1 MSDINGIFS
10 KKAKAVLQAARMA
23 ARNLGSDSIS
33 TEHLLLGLVRE
44 DSGFAAETLKA
55 LNVNLNELGENVQ
68 RALTSNGGIMTVG
81 DSHGALLSF
90 TNRCK
95 AALYNAAKIAKNEGD
110 QYIGP
115 EHLMLAILQQS
126 ESAAVGTLS
135 SFGVTFENF
144 QAALSQLKRESSE
157 DGVPGEGAGEGA
169 GFESEQ
175 PRGNG
180 ETRQQARSQSRS
192 KTPILE
198 HFGRDLT
205 AMARLGKLDP
215 IIGREA
221 EIERLIQILCR
232 RKKNNP
238 ALIGE
243 PGVGKTAII
252 EGLALKIAQK
262 KIPELLA
269 NKRVVSLDVAAMVA
283 GTKYRG
289 QFEERVKGLIMELQ
303 RVDNSVILFIDEL
316 HTIVGA
322 GGSEG
327 SLDASNI
334 FKPALA
340 RGELQCIGATT
351 IDEYRKYIEKDAA
364 LERRFQ
370 TIVVNPPS
378 SEDSIQILEGLR
390 AKYEQHHKVR
400 YTPEAIRASV
410 TLAERYISDR
420 FLPDKAIDVLDE
432 AGARVRLNSIK
443 TPQDLKEME
452 DELAEAMQ
460 KKEDAIADQQY
471 ETAASLRDKI
481 EELTNRIAERRD
493 ALNKEDSSVM
503 PVVDENEIRD
513 CISKMTGIPVSR
525 LAGEEAQKLL
535 KLGDEIKER
544 VIGQDQA
551 VDAVVKAIRRTR
563 AGIRDTKRPMGSF
576 LFLGPTGV
584 GKTELAKVLSLS
596 LFGSEDSM
604 IRIDMSEYMEKHS
617 ISRLIG
623 APPGYVGFED
633 NGGQLSEKVRKR
645 PYCVV
650 LLDEIEKAHPD
661 VYNLLLQIL
670 DDGILTDSYGRKIN
684 FKNTIIIMT
693 SNAGA
698 REVRHSS
705 GMGFTKMGETDD
717 YERMETAIRE
727 EVKRVFS
734 PEFLNRIDE
743 QIVFR
748 PLTKSDLTSVVDIQ
762 LMFLQKNLSERGILL
777 EISKEAKEFV
787 VGHNYDSALGAR
799 PIRRSIQQLIEDEIA
814 EGLLLGI
821 YSDFSTITIDV
832 VDGKLKFKCEKLSEG
847 DGENHQD

>member
-1 MSDINGIFS
+1 MGVTKAIMADINGIFS
-10 KKAKAVLQAARMA
+10 AKAKAALQAARIA
-23 ARNLGSDSIS
+23 ARNLGSDCV
-33 TEHLLLGLVRE
+33 TVEHLLFGLVRE
-44 DSGFAAETLKA
+44 DSGVASETLKA
-55 LNVNLNELGENVQ
+55 LKVNLAELSETIQ
-68 RALTSNGGIMTVG
+68 RALSTNGGLMTVG
-81 DSHGALLSF
+81 GDAHGGLLTF
-90 TNRCK
+90 TGQCK
-95 AALYNAAKIAKNEGD
+95 AVLYNAAKIAKEEGV
-110 QYIGP
+110 QFIGP
-115 EHLMLAILQQS
+115 EHLMLAILQQTDS
-126 ESAAVGTLS
+126 PAAATLS
-135 SFGVTFENF
+135 TYNVTFENYQEMLMQIKRQADGQPMDDGQSDDEPRERYTQTR
-144 QAALSQLKRESSE
+144 QAA
-157 DGVPGEGAGEGA
+157 P
-169 GFESEQ
+169 
-175 PRGNG
+175 
-180 ETRQQARSQSRS
+180 SRS

-205 AMARLGKLDP
+205 AMARAGKLDP

-252 EGLALKIAQK
+252 EGLALKIVQR
-262 KIPELLA
+262 KIPDLLA
-269 NKRVVSLDVAAMVA
+269 NKRVVTLDVAAMVA

-303 RVDNSVILFIDEL
+303 RVGNSVILFIDEL

-351 IDEYRKYIEKDAA
+351 FDEYRKYIEKDPA

-370 TIVVNPPS
+370 TIIVNPPTV
-378 SEDSIQILEGLR
+378 EDSIQILDGLR
-390 AKYEQHHKVR
+390 PKYEQHHNVH
-400 YTPEAIRASV
+400 YTPDAVRAAV
-410 TLAERYISDR
+410 ELGERYISER

-443 TPQDLKEME
+443 IPQDLQNME
-452 DELAEAMQ
+452 DELGECLQ
-460 KKEDAIADQQY
+460 KKEEAVANQDY
-471 ETAASLRDKI
+471 TSAAALRARE
-481 EELTNRIAERRD
+481 EELQNSIAERKKQ
-493 ALNKEDSSVM
+493 LQSEESET
-503 PVVDENEIRD
+503 PIVDENVIRD
-513 CISKMTGIPVSR
+513 VISKMTGIPVRR
-525 LAGEEAQKLL
+525 LGGEEAQKLIH
-535 KLGDEIKER
+535 LGDEIKQR

-551 VDAVVKAIRRTR
+551 VDAIVKSIRRSR
-563 AGIRDTKRPMGSF
+563 AGIRNNKRPMGSF

-584 GKTELAKVLSLS
+584 GKTELAKVLCKE
-596 LFGSEDSM
+596 LFGSEDSLV
-604 IRIDMSEYMEKHS
+604 RIDMSEYMEKHS
-617 ISRLIG
+617 VSRLIG

-633 NGGQLSEKVRKR
+633 GGGQLSEKVRKH
-645 PYCVV
+645 PYSVV

-661 VYNLLLQIL
+661 IYNLLLQIL

-734 PEFLNRIDE
+734 PEFLNRVDE

-748 PLTKSDLTSVVDIQ
+748 ALSKKDLVSVVDIQ
-762 LMFLQKNLSERGILL
+762 MGFLQKNLSDRGILL
-777 EISKEAKEFV
+777 EMSQEAKEFV
-787 VGHNYDSALGAR
+787 VNHNYDASLGAR
-799 PIRRSIQQLIEDEIA
+799 PIRRSIQNLVEDEIA
-814 EGLLLGI
+814 EGLLLGTMT
-821 YSDFSTITIDV
+821 DFSTIYV
-832 VDGKLKFKCEKLSEG
+832 GVENGKLSFKCEKIKS
-847 DGENHQD
+847 

>member
-1 MSDINGIFS
+1 MGVTKAIMADINGIFS
-10 KKAKAVLQAARMA
+10 AKAKAALQAARIA
-23 ARNLGSDSIS
+23 ARNLGSDCV
-33 TEHLLLGLVRE
+33 TVEHLLFGLVRE
-44 DSGFAAETLKA
+44 DSGVASETLKA
-55 LNVNLNELGENVQ
+55 LKVNLAELSETIQ
-68 RALTSNGGIMTVG
+68 RALSTNGGLMTVG
-81 DSHGALLSF
+81 GDAHGGLLTF
-90 TNRCK
+90 TGQCK
-95 AALYNAAKIAKNEGD
+95 AVLYNAAKIAKEEGV
-110 QYIGP
+110 QFIGP
-115 EHLMLAILQQS
+115 EHLMLAILQQTDS
-126 ESAAVGTLS
+126 PAAATLS
-135 SFGVTFENF
+135 TYNVTFENYQEMLMQIKRQADGQPMDDGQSDDEPRERYTQTR
-144 QAALSQLKRESSE
+144 QAA
-157 DGVPGEGAGEGA
+157 P
-169 GFESEQ
+169 
-175 PRGNG
+175 
-180 ETRQQARSQSRS
+180 SRS

-205 AMARLGKLDP
+205 AMARAGKLDP

-252 EGLALKIAQK
+252 EGLALKIVQR
-262 KIPELLA
+262 KIPDLLA
-269 NKRVVSLDVAAMVA
+269 NKRVVTLDVAAMVA

-303 RVDNSVILFIDEL
+303 RVGNSVILFIDEL

-351 IDEYRKYIEKDAA
+351 FDEYRKYIEKDPA

-370 TIVVNPPS
+370 TIIVNPPTV
-378 SEDSIQILEGLR
+378 EDSIQILDGLR
-390 AKYEQHHKVR
+390 PKYEQHHNVH
-400 YTPEAIRASV
+400 YTPDAVRAAV
-410 TLAERYISDR
+410 ELGERYISER

-443 TPQDLKEME
+443 IPQDLQNME
-452 DELAEAMQ
+452 DELGECLQ
-460 KKEDAIADQQY
+460 KKEEAVANQDY
-471 ETAASLRDKI
+471 TSAAKLRARE
-481 EELTNRIAERRD
+481 EELQNSIAERKKQ
-493 ALNKEDSSVM
+493 LQNEESET
-503 PVVDENEIRD
+503 PIVDENVIRD
-513 CISKMTGIPVSR
+513 VISKMTGIPVRR
-525 LAGEEAQKLL
+525 LGGEEAQKLIH
-535 KLGDEIKER
+535 LGDEIKQR

-551 VDAVVKAIRRTR
+551 VDAIVKSIRRSR
-563 AGIRDTKRPMGSF
+563 AGIRNNKRPMGSF

-584 GKTELAKVLSLS
+584 GKTELAKVLCKE
-596 LFGSEDSM
+596 LFGSEDSLV
-604 IRIDMSEYMEKHS
+604 RIDMSEYMEKHS
-617 ISRLIG
+617 VSRLIG

-633 NGGQLSEKVRKR
+633 GGGQLSEKVRKH
-645 PYCVV
+645 PYSVV

-661 VYNLLLQIL
+661 IYNLLLQIL

-734 PEFLNRIDE
+734 PEFLNRVDE

-748 PLTKSDLTSVVDIQ
+748 ALSKKDLVSVVDIQ
-762 LMFLQKNLSERGILL
+762 MGFLQKNLSDRGILL
-777 EISKEAKEFV
+777 EMSQEAKEFV
-787 VGHNYDSALGAR
+787 VNHNYDASLGAR
-799 PIRRSIQQLIEDEIA
+799 PIRRSIQNLVEDEIA
-814 EGLLLGI
+814 EGLLLGTMT
-821 YSDFSTITIDV
+821 DFSTIYV
-832 VDGKLKFKCEKLSEG
+832 GVENGKLSFKCEKIKS
-847 DGENHQD
+847 

>member
-1 MSDINGIFS
+1 MADINGIFS
-10 KKAKAVLQAARMA
+10 AKAKAALQAARIA
-23 ARNLGSDSIS
+23 ARNLGSDCV
-33 TEHLLLGLVRE
+33 TVEHLLFGLVRE
-44 DSGFAAETLKA
+44 DSGFASETLKA
-55 LNVNLNELGENVQ
+55 LKVNLTELSETIQ
-68 RALTSNGGIMTVG
+68 RALSTSGGLMTVG
-81 DSHGALLSF
+81 GDAHGGLLTF
-90 TNRCK
+90 TGQCK
-95 AALYNAAKIAKNEGD
+95 AVLYNAAKIAKEEGV
-110 QYIGP
+110 QFIGP
-115 EHLMLAILQQS
+115 EHLMLAILQQTDS
-126 ESAAVGTLS
+126 PAAATLS
-135 SFGVTFENF
+135 TYNVTFENYQEMLMQIKRQADGQPMDEGQPDDEPRERYTQTR
-144 QAALSQLKRESSE
+144 QAA
-157 DGVPGEGAGEGA
+157 P
-169 GFESEQ
+169 
-175 PRGNG
+175 
-180 ETRQQARSQSRS
+180 SRS

-205 AMARLGKLDP
+205 AMARAGKLDP

-252 EGLALKIAQK
+252 EGLALKIVQR
-262 KIPELLA
+262 KIPDLLA
-269 NKRVVSLDVAAMVA
+269 NKRVVTLDVAAMVA

-303 RVDNSVILFIDEL
+303 RVGNSVILFIDEL

-351 IDEYRKYIEKDAA
+351 FDEYRKYIEKDPA

-378 SEDSIQILEGLR
+378 VEDSIQILEGLR
-390 AKYEQHHKVR
+390 PKYEQHHNVH
-400 YTPEAIRASV
+400 YTPDAVRAAV
-410 TLAERYISDR
+410 ELGERYINER

-443 TPQDLKEME
+443 IPQDLQNME
-452 DELAEAMQ
+452 DELGDCIQ
-460 KKEDAIADQQY
+460 KKEEAVANQDY
-471 ETAASLRDKI
+471 SSAAKFRARE
-481 EELTNRIAERRD
+481 EELQNNIAERKKQ
-493 ALNKEDSSVM
+493 LQSEETET
-503 PVVDENEIRD
+503 PIVDDNVIRD
-513 CISKMTGIPVSR
+513 VISKMTGIPVRR
-525 LAGEEAQKLL
+525 LGGEEAQKLIH
-535 KLGDEIKER
+535 LGDEIKQH

-551 VDAVVKAIRRTR
+551 VDAIVKSIRRSR
-563 AGIRDTKRPMGSF
+563 AGIRNNKRPMGSF

-584 GKTELAKVLSLS
+584 GKTELAKVLCKE
-596 LFGSEDSM
+596 LFGSEDSLV
-604 IRIDMSEYMEKHS
+604 RIDMSEYMEKHS
-617 ISRLIG
+617 VSRLIG

-633 NGGQLSEKVRKR
+633 GGGQLSEKVRKH
-645 PYCVV
+645 PYSVV

-661 VYNLLLQIL
+661 IYNLLLQIL

-734 PEFLNRIDE
+734 PEFLNRVDE

-748 PLTKSDLTSVVDIQ
+748 ALSKQDLVSVVDIQ
-762 LMFLQKNLSERGILL
+762 MGFLQKNLSDRGILL
-777 EISKEAKEFV
+777 EMSQEAKEFV
-787 VGHNYDSALGAR
+787 VNHNYDSSLGAR
-799 PIRRSIQQLIEDEIA
+799 PIRRSIQNLVEDEIA
-814 EGLLLGI
+814 EGLLLGTMT
-821 YSDFSTITIDV
+821 DFSTISV
-832 VDGKLKFKCEKLSEG
+832 GVENGKLSFKCEKIKS
-847 DGENHQD
+847 

>member
-1 MSDINGIFS
+1 MADINGIFS
-10 KKAKAVLQAARMA
+10 AKAKAALQAARIA
-23 ARNLGSDSIS
+23 ARNLGSDCV
-33 TEHLLLGLVRE
+33 TVEHLLFGLVRE
-44 DSGFAAETLKA
+44 DSGYASETLKA
-55 LNVNLNELGENVQ
+55 LKVNLTELSETIQ
-68 RALTSNGGIMTVG
+68 RALSTSGGLMTVG
-81 DSHGALLSF
+81 GDAHGGLLTF
-90 TNRCK
+90 TAQCK
-95 AALYNAAKIAKNEGD
+95 AVLYNAAKIAKEEGV
-110 QYIGP
+110 QFIGP
-115 EHLMLAILQQS
+115 EHLMLAILQQTDS
-126 ESAAVGTLS
+126 PAAATLS
-135 SFGVTFENF
+135 TYNVTFENYQEMLMQIKR
-144 QAALSQLKRESSE
+144 QANEGQPIEEAQSE
-157 DGVPGEGAGEGA
+157 DDARERYA
-169 GFESEQ
+169 
-175 PRGNG
+175 
-180 ETRQQARSQSRS
+180 QARQPAPSRS

-205 AMARLGKLDP
+205 AMARAGKLDP

-252 EGLALKIAQK
+252 EGLALKIVQR
-262 KIPELLA
+262 KIPDLLA
-269 NKRVVSLDVAAMVA
+269 NKRVVTLDVAAMVA

-303 RVDNSVILFIDEL
+303 RVGNSVILFIDEL

-351 IDEYRKYIEKDAA
+351 FDEYRKYIEKDAA

-370 TIVVNPPS
+370 TIIVNPPS
-378 SEDSIQILEGLR
+378 VEDSIQILEGLR
-390 AKYEQHHKVR
+390 PKYEQHHNVR
-400 YTPEAIRASV
+400 YTPDAVRAAV
-410 TLAERYISDR
+410 ELGERYISER

-443 TPQDLKEME
+443 IPQDLQDME
-452 DELAEAMQ
+452 DELGDCLQ
-460 KKEDAIADQQY
+460 KKEEAVANQDY
-471 ETAASLRDKI
+471 TTAAQFRARE
-481 EELTNRIAERRD
+481 EELQNHIAERKKQ
-493 ALNKEDSSVM
+493 LQSEETEI
-503 PVVDENEIRD
+503 PTVDESVIRD
-513 CISKMTGIPVSR
+513 VISKMTGIPVRR
-525 LAGEEAQKLL
+525 LGGEEAQKLL
-535 KLGDEIKER
+535 HLGDEIKQR
-544 VIGQDQA
+544 VIGQDPA
-551 VDAVVKAIRRTR
+551 VDAIVKSIRRSR
-563 AGIRDTKRPMGSF
+563 AGIRNNKRPMGSF

-584 GKTELAKVLSLS
+584 GKTELAKVLCKE
-596 LFGSEDSM
+596 LFGSEDALV
-604 IRIDMSEYMEKHS
+604 RIDMSEYMEKHS
-617 ISRLIG
+617 VSRLIG

-633 NGGQLSEKVRKR
+633 GGGQLSEKVRKH
-645 PYCVV
+645 PYSVV

-661 VYNLLLQIL
+661 IYNLLLQIL

-705 GMGFTKMGETDD
+705 GMGFTKMGEVDD

-748 PLTKSDLTSVVDIQ
+748 ALSKQDLVSVVDIQ
-762 LMFLQKNLSERGILL
+762 MGFLQKNLSDRGILL
-777 EISKEAKEFV
+777 EMSQEAKEFIV
-787 VGHNYDSALGAR
+787 NHNYDSSLGAR
-799 PIRRSIQQLIEDEIA
+799 PIRRSIQNLVEDEVA
-814 EGLLLGI
+814 EGLLLGTMT
-821 YSDFSTITIDV
+821 DFSTIYV
-832 VDGKLKFKCEKLSEG
+832 GVENGKLSFKCEKIKS
-847 DGENHQD
+847 

>member
-1 MSDINGIFS
+1 MADNNGIFS
-10 KKAKAVLQAARMA
+10 AKAKAVLQAARMA
-23 ARNLGSDSIS
+23 ARNLGSDCVS

-44 DSGFAAETLKA
+44 DSGFAVETLKA
-55 LNVNLNELGENVQ
+55 LRINLVDLSEDIQ
-68 RALTSNGGIMTVG
+68 RSLSSNGGLMTIG
-81 DSHGALLSF
+81 GNPRDGLLQF
-90 TNRCK
+90 TVRAK
-95 AALYNAAKIAKNEGD
+95 AVLFNAAKIAKEEGD

-115 EHLMLAILQQS
+115 EHLMLAILQQVDS
-126 ESAAVGTLS
+126 PAVGILS
-135 SFGVTFENF
+135 TYNITYENF
-144 QAALSQLKRESSE
+144 EQMLDQLKH
-157 DGVPGEGAGEGA
+157 DGDANAPQDIPGEPQRPAQGQREM
-169 GFESEQ
+169 
-175 PRGNG
+175 
-180 ETRQQARSQSRS
+180 RSGSKS
-192 KTPILE
+192 KTPILD

-205 AMARLGKLDP
+205 AMARAGKLDP
-215 IIGREA
+215 IIGRES

-252 EGLALKIAQK
+252 EGLAQKIVQK
-262 KIPELLA
+262 KIPDLLV
-269 NKRVVSLDVAAMVA
+269 NKRVVTLDVAAMVA

-289 QFEERVKGLIMELQ
+289 QFEERMKGLIMELQ
-303 RVDNSVILFIDEL
+303 RVSNSVILFIDEL

-322 GGSEG
+322 GGAEG

-370 TIVVNPPS
+370 TILVNPPN

-390 AKYEQHHKVR
+390 PKYEQHHKVH
-400 YTPEAIRASV
+400 YTPDAIRAAV
-410 TLAERYISDR
+410 TLAERYISER

-432 AGARVRLNSIK
+432 TGARVKLNSIK
-443 TPQDLKEME
+443 VPQDLLDME
-452 DELAEAMQ
+452 AELPDVLQ
-460 KKEDAIADQQY
+460 KKQEAVANQDY
-471 ETAASLRDKI
+471 ENAAKYRARE
-481 EELTNRIAERRD
+481 EELQTAIAERKKQ
-493 ALNKEDSSVM
+493 LQGEGETI
-503 PVVDENEIRD
+503 PVVDESDIRD

-525 LAGEEAQKLL
+525 LGGEETQKLL
-535 KLGDEIKER
+535 HLGEEIKQR

-551 VDAVVKAIRRTR
+551 VDAIVKSIRRTR
-563 AGIRDTKRPMGSF
+563 AGIRSSKRPMGSF

-584 GKTELAKVLSLS
+584 GKTELAKVLSLT

-617 ISRLIG
+617 VSRLIG
-623 APPGYVGFED
+623 APPGYVGFEEG
-633 NGGQLSEKVRKR
+633 GGQLTEKVRKH
-645 PYCVV
+645 PYSVV

-661 VYNLLLQIL
+661 IYNILLQIL

-698 REVRHSS
+698 REVRHSG
-705 GMGFTKMGETDD
+705 GMGFTKEGETDD
-717 YERMETAIRE
+717 YERMENAIRE

-748 PLTKSDLTSVVDIQ
+748 ALSKKDLVSVVDIQ
-762 LMFLQKNLSERGILL
+762 MGFLQKNISDRGILL
-777 EISKEAKEFV
+777 EISQEAKEFIV
-787 VGHNYDSALGAR
+787 NNNYDSTLGAR
-799 PIRRSIQQLIEDEIA
+799 PIRRSIQNLVEDAIA
-814 EGLLLGI
+814 EGLLLGTLT
-821 YSDFSTITIDV
+821 DFSTISIGV
-832 VDGKLKFKCEKLSEG
+832 ENGKLSFKCEKIQS
-847 DGENHQD
+847 

>member
-1 MSDINGIFS
+1 MADINGIFS
-10 KKAKAVLQAARMA
+10 AKAKAALQAARIA
-23 ARNLGSDSIS
+23 ARNLGSDCV
-33 TEHLLLGLVRE
+33 TVEHLLFGLVRE
-44 DSGFAAETLKA
+44 DSGVASETLKA
-55 LNVNLNELGENVQ
+55 LKVNLTELSETIQ
-68 RALTSNGGIMTVG
+68 RALSTNGGLMTVG
-81 DSHGALLSF
+81 GDAHGGLLTF
-90 TNRCK
+90 TGQCK
-95 AALYNAAKIAKNEGD
+95 AVLYNAAKIAKEEGV
-110 QYIGP
+110 QFIGP
-115 EHLMLAILQQS
+115 EHLMLAILQQTDS
-126 ESAAVGTLS
+126 PAAATLS
-135 SFGVTFENF
+135 TYNVTFENYQEMLMQIKRQADGQPMDDGQSDDEPRERYTQTR
-144 QAALSQLKRESSE
+144 QAA
-157 DGVPGEGAGEGA
+157 P
-169 GFESEQ
+169 
-175 PRGNG
+175 
-180 ETRQQARSQSRS
+180 SRS

-205 AMARLGKLDP
+205 AMARAGKLDP

-252 EGLALKIAQK
+252 EGLALKIVQR
-262 KIPELLA
+262 KIPDLLA
-269 NKRVVSLDVAAMVA
+269 NKRVVTLDVAAMVA

-303 RVDNSVILFIDEL
+303 RVGNSVILFIDEL

-351 IDEYRKYIEKDAA
+351 FDEYRKYIEKDPA

-370 TIVVNPPS
+370 TIIVNPPTV
-378 SEDSIQILEGLR
+378 EDSIQILDGLR
-390 AKYEQHHKVR
+390 PKYEQHHNVH
-400 YTPEAIRASV
+400 YTPDAVRAAV
-410 TLAERYISDR
+410 ELGERYISER

-443 TPQDLKEME
+443 IPQDLQNME
-452 DELAEAMQ
+452 DELGECLQ
-460 KKEDAIADQQY
+460 KKEEAVANQDY
-471 ETAASLRDKI
+471 TSAATLRARE
-481 EELTNRIAERRD
+481 EELQNSIAERKKQ
-493 ALNKEDSSVM
+493 LQNEESET
-503 PVVDENEIRD
+503 PIVDENVIRD
-513 CISKMTGIPVSR
+513 VISKMTGIPVRR
-525 LAGEEAQKLL
+525 LGGEEAQKLIH
-535 KLGDEIKER
+535 LGDEIKQR

-551 VDAVVKAIRRTR
+551 VDAIVKSIRRSR
-563 AGIRDTKRPMGSF
+563 AGIRNNKRPMGSF

-584 GKTELAKVLSLS
+584 GKTELAKVLCKE
-596 LFGSEDSM
+596 LFGSEDSLV
-604 IRIDMSEYMEKHS
+604 RIDMSEYMEKHS
-617 ISRLIG
+617 VSRLIG

-633 NGGQLSEKVRKR
+633 GGGQLSEKVRKH
-645 PYCVV
+645 PYSVV

-661 VYNLLLQIL
+661 IYNLLLQIL

-734 PEFLNRIDE
+734 PEFLNRVDE

-748 PLTKSDLTSVVDIQ
+748 ALSKKDLVSVVDIQ
-762 LMFLQKNLSERGILL
+762 MGFLQKNLSDRGILL
-777 EISKEAKEFV
+777 EMSQEAKEFV
-787 VGHNYDSALGAR
+787 VNHNYDASLGAR
-799 PIRRSIQQLIEDEIA
+799 PIRRSIQNLVEDEIA
-814 EGLLLGI
+814 EGLLLGTMT
-821 YSDFSTITIDV
+821 DFSTIYV
-832 VDGKLKFKCEKLSEG
+832 GVENGKLSFKCEKIKS
-847 DGENHQD
+847 

>member
-1 MSDINGIFS
+1 MADINGIFS
-10 KKAKAVLQAARMA
+10 AKAKAALQAARIA
-23 ARNLGSDSIS
+23 ARNLGSDCV
-33 TEHLLLGLVRE
+33 TVEHLLFGLVRE
-44 DSGFAAETLKA
+44 DSGVASETLKA
-55 LNVNLNELGENVQ
+55 LKVNLTELSETIQ
-68 RALTSNGGIMTVG
+68 RALSTNGGLMTVG
-81 DSHGALLSF
+81 GDAHGGLLTF
-90 TNRCK
+90 TGQCK
-95 AALYNAAKIAKNEGD
+95 AVLYNAAKIAKEEGV
-110 QYIGP
+110 QFIGP
-115 EHLMLAILQQS
+115 EHLMLAILQQTDS
-126 ESAAVGTLS
+126 PAAATLS
-135 SFGVTFENF
+135 TYNVTFENYQEMLMQIKRQADGQPMDDGQSDDEPRERYTQTR
-144 QAALSQLKRESSE
+144 QAA
-157 DGVPGEGAGEGA
+157 P
-169 GFESEQ
+169 
-175 PRGNG
+175 
-180 ETRQQARSQSRS
+180 SRS

-205 AMARLGKLDP
+205 AMARAGKLDP

-252 EGLALKIAQK
+252 EGLALKIVQR
-262 KIPELLA
+262 KIPDLLA
-269 NKRVVSLDVAAMVA
+269 NKRVVTLDVAAMVA

-303 RVDNSVILFIDEL
+303 RVGNSVILFIDEL

-351 IDEYRKYIEKDAA
+351 FDEYRKYIEKDPA

-370 TIVVNPPS
+370 TIIVNPPTV
-378 SEDSIQILEGLR
+378 EDSIQILDGLR
-390 AKYEQHHKVR
+390 PKYEQHHNVH
-400 YTPEAIRASV
+400 YTPDAVRAAV
-410 TLAERYISDR
+410 ELGERYISER

-443 TPQDLKEME
+443 IPQDLQNME
-452 DELAEAMQ
+452 DELGECLQ
-460 KKEDAIADQQY
+460 KKEEAVANQDY
-471 ETAASLRDKI
+471 TSAAKLRARE
-481 EELTNRIAERRD
+481 EELQNSIAERKKQ
-493 ALNKEDSSVM
+493 LQNEESET
-503 PVVDENEIRD
+503 PIVDENVIRD
-513 CISKMTGIPVSR
+513 VISKMTGIPVRR
-525 LAGEEAQKLL
+525 LGGEEAQKLIH
-535 KLGDEIKER
+535 LGDEIKQR

-551 VDAVVKAIRRTR
+551 VDAIVKSIRRSR
-563 AGIRDTKRPMGSF
+563 AGIRNNKRPMGSF

-584 GKTELAKVLSLS
+584 GKTELAKVLCKE
-596 LFGSEDSM
+596 LFGSEDSLV
-604 IRIDMSEYMEKHS
+604 RIDMSEYMEKHS
-617 ISRLIG
+617 VSRLIG

-633 NGGQLSEKVRKR
+633 GGGQLSEKVRKH
-645 PYCVV
+645 PYSVV

-661 VYNLLLQIL
+661 IYNLLLQIL

-734 PEFLNRIDE
+734 PEFLNRVDE

-748 PLTKSDLTSVVDIQ
+748 ALSKKDLVSVVDIQ
-762 LMFLQKNLSERGILL
+762 MGFLQKNLSDRGILL
-777 EISKEAKEFV
+777 EMSQEAKEFV
-787 VGHNYDSALGAR
+787 VNHNYDASLGAR
-799 PIRRSIQQLIEDEIA
+799 PIRRSIQNLVEDEIA
-814 EGLLLGI
+814 EGLLLGTMT
-821 YSDFSTITIDV
+821 DFSTIYV
-832 VDGKLKFKCEKLSEG
+832 GVEDGKLSFKCEKIKS
-847 DGENHQD
+847 

>member
-44 DSGFAAETLKA
+44 DSGFAAETLTA
-55 LNVNLNELGENVQ
+55 LKVNLNELGENVQ
-68 RALTSNGGIMTVG
+68 RSLTSNGGIMTVG
-81 DSHGALLSF
+81 DAHGALLSF
-90 TNRCK
+90 TIRCK
-95 AALYNAAKIAKNEGD
+95 AALFNAAKIAKDEGD

-126 ESAAVGTLS
+126 ESPAAGTLS
-135 SFGVTFENF
+135 TFGVTFENF
-144 QAALSQLKRESSE
+144 QQALQQIKRDAMESQ
-157 DGVPGEGAGEGA
+157 VPGEEGMA
-169 GFESEQ
+169 SEGPFGGEQ
-175 PRGNG
+175 PREGQPRVG

-205 AMARLGKLDP
+205 AMARQGKLDP

-390 AKYEQHHKVR
+390 AKYAQHHKVR

-432 AGARVRLNSIK
+432 AGARVRLNSIR

-452 DELAEAMQ
+452 DALAEALQQ
-460 KKEDAIADQQY
+460 KEEAIAEQQY
-471 ETAASLRDKI
+471 ETAAALRDKI
-481 EELTNRIAERRD
+481 EALTNQIAERRE
-493 ALNKEDSSVM
+493 ALNKEDSAEL

-563 AGIRDTKRPMGSF
+563 AGIRNNKRPMGSF

-596 LFGSEDSM
+596 LFGSEESM

-748 PLTKSDLTSVVDIQ
+748 PLTKKDLSSVVDIQ
-762 LMFLQKNLSERGILL
+762 LTFLQKNLSERGILL
-777 EISKEAKEFV
+777 EVSQAAKEFV
-787 VGHNYDSALGAR
+787 VSHNYDSALGAR

-821 YSDFSTITIDV
+821 YKDFSTISLDV
-832 VDGKLKFKCEKLSEG
+832 VDGKLKFTSEALPS
-847 DGENHQD
+847 

>member
-1 MSDINGIFS
+1 MADINGIFS
-10 KKAKAVLQAARMA
+10 AKAKAALQAARIA
-23 ARNLGSDSIS
+23 ARNLGSDCV
-33 TEHLLLGLVRE
+33 TVEHLLFGLVRE
-44 DSGFAAETLKA
+44 DSGVASETLKA
-55 LNVNLNELGENVQ
+55 LKVNLTELSETIQ
-68 RALTSNGGIMTVG
+68 RALSTNGGLMTVG
-81 DSHGALLSF
+81 GDAHGGLLTF
-90 TNRCK
+90 TAQCK
-95 AALYNAAKIAKNEGD
+95 AVLYNAAKIAKEEGV
-110 QYIGP
+110 QFIGP
-115 EHLMLAILQQS
+115 EHLMLAILQQTDS
-126 ESAAVGTLS
+126 PAAATLS
-135 SFGVTFENF
+135 TYNVTFENYQEMLMQIKRQADGQPMDDGQPDDEPRERYTQTR
-144 QAALSQLKRESSE
+144 QAA
-157 DGVPGEGAGEGA
+157 P
-169 GFESEQ
+169 
-175 PRGNG
+175 
-180 ETRQQARSQSRS
+180 QSRS

-205 AMARLGKLDP
+205 AMARAGKLDP

-252 EGLALKIAQK
+252 EGLALKIVQR
-262 KIPELLA
+262 KIPDLLA
-269 NKRVVSLDVAAMVA
+269 NKRVVTLDVAAMVA

-289 QFEERVKGLIMELQ
+289 QLEERVKGLIMELQ
-303 RVDNSVILFIDEL
+303 RVGNSVILFIDEL

-351 IDEYRKYIEKDAA
+351 FDEYRKYIEKDPA

-370 TIVVNPPS
+370 TIVVNPPTV
-378 SEDSIQILEGLR
+378 EDSIQILDGLR
-390 AKYEQHHKVR
+390 PKYEQHHNVR
-400 YTPEAIRASV
+400 YTPDAVRAAV
-410 TLAERYISDR
+410 ERGERYIRER

-443 TPQDLKEME
+443 IPQDLQNME
-452 DELAEAMQ
+452 DELGECLQ
-460 KKEDAIADQQY
+460 KKEEAVANQDY
-471 ETAASLRDKI
+471 TSAAKLRARE
-481 EELTNRIAERRD
+481 EELQNSISERKKQ
-493 ALNKEDSSVM
+493 LQSEESET
-503 PVVDENEIRD
+503 PVVDDNVIRD
-513 CISKMTGIPVSR
+513 VISKMTGIPVRR
-525 LAGEEAQKLL
+525 LGGEEAQKLIH
-535 KLGDEIKER
+535 LGDEIKQR

-551 VDAVVKAIRRTR
+551 VDAIVKSIRRSR
-563 AGIRDTKRPMGSF
+563 AGIRNNKRPMGSF

-584 GKTELAKVLSLS
+584 GKTELAKVLCKE
-596 LFGSEDSM
+596 LFGSEDSLV
-604 IRIDMSEYMEKHS
+604 RIDMSEYMEKHS
-617 ISRLIG
+617 VSRLIG

-633 NGGQLSEKVRKR
+633 GGGQLSEKVRKH
-645 PYCVV
+645 PYSVV

-661 VYNLLLQIL
+661 IYNLLLQIL

-734 PEFLNRIDE
+734 PEFLNRVDE

-748 PLTKSDLTSVVDIQ
+748 ALSKKDLVSVVDIQ
-762 LMFLQKNLSERGILL
+762 MGFLQKNLSDRGILL
-777 EISKEAKEFV
+777 EMSQEAKEFV
-787 VGHNYDSALGAR
+787 VNHNYDASLGAR
-799 PIRRSIQQLIEDEIA
+799 PIRRSIQNLVEDEIA
-814 EGLLLGI
+814 EGLLLGTMT
-821 YSDFSTITIDV
+821 DFSTIYV
-832 VDGKLKFKCEKLSEG
+832 GVENGKLSFKCEKIKS
-847 DGENHQD
+847 

>member
-1 MSDINGIFS
+1 
-10 KKAKAVLQAARMA
+10 MA
-23 ARNLGSDSIS
+23 ARNLGSDSI
-33 TEHLLLGLVRE
+33 TVEHLLLGLVRE
-44 DSGFAAETLKA
+44 DSGYASETLKA
-55 LNVNLNELGENVQ
+55 LKVNLAELGETVQ
-68 RALTSNGGIMTVG
+68 RALTNDGGLMTIGG
-81 DSHGALLSF
+81 DNRGGLLAF
-90 TNRCK
+90 TARTK
-95 AALYNAAKIAKNEGD
+95 AVMFNAAKIAKEEGD

-126 ESAAVGTLS
+126 DSPAAATLS
-135 SFGVTFENF
+135 TFNVTFENF
-144 QAALSQLKRESSE
+144 QQALDQLKR
-157 DGVPGEGAGEGA
+157 
-169 GFESEQ
+169 
-175 PRGNG
+175 GNAEEAQDDRDFVG
-180 ETRQQARSQSRS
+180 RQSQQGRPQQKS

-205 AMARLGKLDP
+205 ALARQGKLDP
-215 IIGREA
+215 IIGREE

-252 EGLALKIAQK
+252 EGLAQKIVQK
-262 KIPELLA
+262 KIPELLM
-269 NKRVVSLDVAAMVA
+269 NKRVVTLDVAAMVA

-370 TIVVNPPS
+370 TIMVNPPN

-390 AKYEQHHKVR
+390 GKYEQHHKVH
-400 YTPEAIRASV
+400 YTPDAIRAAV
-410 TLAERYISDR
+410 LLAERYISER

-432 AGARVRLNSIK
+432 AGARVRLDSICI
-443 TPQDLKEME
+443 PQDLKDME
-452 DELAEAMQ
+452 EELAELKREMD
-460 KKEDAIADQQY
+460 DAVANQNF
-471 ETAASLRDKI
+471 EKAASLRDKT
-481 EELTNRIAERRD
+481 EDLEKKVTERRD
-493 ALNKEDSSVM
+493 SLTADKNSEAT
-503 PVVDENEIRD
+503 PVVDENAIRD

-525 LAGEEAQKLL
+525 LADEEAKKLL
-535 KLGDEIKER
+535 HLGDEIKER

-584 GKTELAKVLSLS
+584 GKTELAKVLSYS

-623 APPGYVGFED
+623 APPGYVGFEES
-633 NGGQLSEKVRKR
+633 GGQLSEKVRKR
-645 PYCVV
+645 PYSVV

-661 VYNLLLQIL
+661 IYNLLLQIL

-734 PEFLNRIDE
+734 PEFLNRVDE

-748 PLTKSDLTSVVDIQ
+748 PLSKADLVSVVDIQ
-762 LMFLQKNLSERGILL
+762 LSFLQKNLSERGILL
-777 EISKEAKEFV
+777 EVTQEAKEFIV
-787 VGHNYDSALGAR
+787 NHNYDSALGAR
-799 PIRRSIQQLIEDEIA
+799 PIRRTIQNLVEDEIA
-814 EGLLLGI
+814 EGLLLGTMT
-821 YSDFSTITIDV
+821 DFSTVSIGV
-832 VDGKLKFKCEKLSEG
+832 KDGKLCFGCEKLPEESE
-847 DGENHQD
+847 NPA

>member
-10 KKAKAVLQAARMA
+10 KKAKAVLQAARIA
-23 ARNLGSDSIS
+23 ARNLGSDSVT

-44 DSGFAAETLKA
+44 DSGFAAETLRA
-55 LNVNLNELGENVQ
+55 LKINLNELGENVQ
-68 RALTSNGGIMTVG
+68 RSLTTNGGIMTVG
-81 DSHGALLSF
+81 DAHGALLSF
-90 TNRCK
+90 TTRCK
-95 AALYNAAKIAKNEGD
+95 AALFNAAKIAKEEGD

-115 EHLMLAILQQS
+115 EHLMLAILQQA
-126 ESAAVGTLS
+126 ESPAAGTLS
-135 SFGVTFENF
+135 TFGVTYENFENTL
-144 QAALSQLKRESSE
+144 QQIKREATNGQPSGE
-157 DGVPGEGAGEGA
+157 EGDGMDGDDRFMGQG
-169 GFESEQ
+169 
-175 PRGNG
+175 RGG
-180 ETRQQARSQSRS
+180 DTRQQVRSQSRS
-192 KTPILE
+192 KTPILD

-205 AMARLGKLDP
+205 ALAKQGKLDP
-215 IIGREA
+215 IIGRGR

-252 EGLALKIAQK
+252 EGLAQKIVQK
-262 KIPELLA
+262 KIPELLM
-269 NKRVVSLDVAAMVA
+269 NKRVVTLDVAAMVA

-370 TIVVNPPS
+370 TIVVNPPN

-390 AKYEQHHKVR
+390 PKYEQHHKVH
-400 YTPEAIRASV
+400 YTPEAIRAAV
-410 TLAERYISDR
+410 TLAERYITDR

-432 AGARVRLNSIK
+432 AGARVRLNSIR

-452 DELAEAMQ
+452 DELAATMQ
-460 KKEDAIADQQY
+460 KKEEAIADQQY
-471 ETAASLRDKI
+471 ETAATLRDKI
-481 EELTNRIAERRD
+481 EDLTNRIAERRE
-493 ALNKEDSSVM
+493 ALNKEDSADF

-525 LAGEEAQKLL
+525 LAGEETQKLL

-584 GKTELAKVLSLS
+584 GKTELAKVLSQS

-617 ISRLIG
+617 VSRLIG

-661 VYNLLLQIL
+661 IYNLLLQIL

-734 PEFLNRIDE
+734 PEFLNRVDE

-748 PLTKSDLTSVVDIQ
+748 PLTKKDLSSVVDIQ
-762 LMFLQKNLSERGILL
+762 LTFLQKNLSERGILL
-777 EISKEAKEFV
+777 EVSEAAKEFIV
-787 VGHNYDSALGAR
+787 SHNYDSALGAR
-799 PIRRSIQQLIEDEIA
+799 PIRRSIQNLVEDEIA

-821 YSDFSTITIDV
+821 YKDFTTISIDV
-832 VDGKLKFKCEKLSEG
+832 ENNKLKFTSEALPS
-847 DGENHQD
+847 

>member
-1 MSDINGIFS
+1 MADINGIFS
-10 KKAKAVLQAARMA
+10 AKAKAALQAARIA
-23 ARNLGSDSIS
+23 ARNLGSDCV
-33 TEHLLLGLVRE
+33 TVEHLLFGLVRE
-44 DSGFAAETLKA
+44 DSGVASETLKA
-55 LNVNLNELGENVQ
+55 LKVNLAELSETIQ
-68 RALTSNGGIMTVG
+68 RALSTNGGLMTVG
-81 DSHGALLSF
+81 GDAHGGLLTF
-90 TNRCK
+90 TGQCK
-95 AALYNAAKIAKNEGD
+95 AVLYNAAKIAKEEGV
-110 QYIGP
+110 QFIGP
-115 EHLMLAILQQS
+115 EHLMLAILQQTDS
-126 ESAAVGTLS
+126 PAAATLS
-135 SFGVTFENF
+135 TYNVTFENYQEMLMQIKRQADGQPMDDGQSDDEPRERYTQTR
-144 QAALSQLKRESSE
+144 QAA
-157 DGVPGEGAGEGA
+157 P
-169 GFESEQ
+169 
-175 PRGNG
+175 
-180 ETRQQARSQSRS
+180 SRS

-205 AMARLGKLDP
+205 AMARAGKLDP

-252 EGLALKIAQK
+252 EGLAQKIVQR
-262 KIPELLA
+262 KIPDLLA
-269 NKRVVSLDVAAMVA
+269 NKRVVTLDVAAMVA

-303 RVDNSVILFIDEL
+303 RVGNSVILFIDEL

-351 IDEYRKYIEKDAA
+351 FDEYRKYIEKDPA

-370 TIVVNPPS
+370 TIVVNPPN
-378 SEDSIQILEGLR
+378 SEDSIQILDGLR
-390 AKYEQHHKVR
+390 PKYEQHHNVH
-400 YTPEAIRASV
+400 YTPDAVRAAV
-410 TLAERYISDR
+410 ELGERYISER

-443 TPQDLKEME
+443 IPQDLQNME
-452 DELAEAMQ
+452 DELGECLQ
-460 KKEDAIADQQY
+460 KKEEAVANQDY
-471 ETAASLRDKI
+471 TSAAALRARE
-481 EELTNRIAERRD
+481 EELQNSIAERKKQ
-493 ALNKEDSSVM
+493 LQSEESET
-503 PVVDENEIRD
+503 PIVDENVIRD
-513 CISKMTGIPVSR
+513 VISKMTGIPVRR
-525 LAGEEAQKLL
+525 LGGEEAQKLIH
-535 KLGDEIKER
+535 LGDEIKQR

-551 VDAVVKAIRRTR
+551 VDAIVKSIRRTR
-563 AGIRDTKRPMGSF
+563 AGIRNNKRPMGSF

-617 ISRLIG
+617 VSRLIG

-633 NGGQLSEKVRKR
+633 GGGQLSEKVRKH
-645 PYCVV
+645 PYSVV

-661 VYNLLLQIL
+661 IYNLLLQIL

-748 PLTKSDLTSVVDIQ
+748 ALSKKDLVSVVDIQ
-762 LMFLQKNLSERGILL
+762 MGFLQKNISDRGILL
-777 EISKEAKEFV
+777 EISQEAKEFIV
-787 VGHNYDSALGAR
+787 NNNYDSTLGAR
-799 PIRRSIQQLIEDEIA
+799 PIRRSIQNLVEDAIA
-814 EGLLLGI
+814 EGLLLGTLT
-821 YSDFSTITIDV
+821 DFSTISIGV
-832 VDGKLKFKCEKLSEG
+832 ENGKLSFKCEKIQS
-847 DGENHQD
+847 

>member
-1 MSDINGIFS
+1 MADNNGIFS
-10 KKAKAVLQAARMA
+10 AKAKAVLQAARMA
-23 ARNLGSDSIS
+23 ARNLGSDCVS

-44 DSGFAAETLKA
+44 DSGFAVETLKA
-55 LNVNLNELGENVQ
+55 LKINLVDLSEDIQ
-68 RALTSNGGIMTVG
+68 RSLSSNGGLMTIG
-81 DSHGALLSF
+81 GNPRDGLLQF
-90 TNRCK
+90 TVRAK
-95 AALYNAAKIAKNEGD
+95 AVLFNAAKIAKEEGD

-115 EHLMLAILQQS
+115 EHLMLAILQQVDS
-126 ESAAVGTLS
+126 PAVGILS
-135 SFGVTFENF
+135 TYNITYENF
-144 QAALSQLKRESSE
+144 EQMLDQLKH
-157 DGVPGEGAGEGA
+157 DGDANAPQDIPGEPQRPAQGQREM
-169 GFESEQ
+169 
-175 PRGNG
+175 RGG
-180 ETRQQARSQSRS
+180 SKS
-192 KTPILE
+192 KTPILD

-205 AMARLGKLDP
+205 AMARAGKLDP
-215 IIGREA
+215 IIGRES

-252 EGLALKIAQK
+252 EGLAQKIVQK
-262 KIPELLA
+262 KIPDLLV
-269 NKRVVSLDVAAMVA
+269 NKRVVTLDVAAMVA

-289 QFEERVKGLIMELQ
+289 QFEERMKGLIMELQ
-303 RVDNSVILFIDEL
+303 RVSNSVILFIDEL

-322 GGSEG
+322 GGAEG

-370 TIVVNPPS
+370 TILVNPPN

-390 AKYEQHHKVR
+390 VKYEQHHKVH
-400 YTPEAIRASV
+400 YTPEAIRAAV
-410 TLAERYISDR
+410 TLAERYISER

-432 AGARVRLNSIK
+432 TGARVKLNSIK
-443 TPQDLKEME
+443 VPQDLLDME
-452 DELAEAMQ
+452 AELPDVLQ
-460 KKEDAIADQQY
+460 KKQDAVANQDY
-471 ETAASLRDKI
+471 ENAAKYRARE
-481 EELTNRIAERRD
+481 EELQNAIAERKKQLQGEGD
-493 ALNKEDSSVM
+493 TI
-503 PVVDENEIRD
+503 PVVDESDIRD

-525 LAGEEAQKLL
+525 LGGEEAQKLL
-535 KLGDEIKER
+535 HLGEEIKQR

-551 VDAVVKAIRRTR
+551 VDAIVKSIRRTR
-563 AGIRDTKRPMGSF
+563 AGIRSSKRPMGSF

-584 GKTELAKVLSLS
+584 GKTELAKVLSLT

-617 ISRLIG
+617 VSRLIG
-623 APPGYVGFED
+623 APPGYVGFEEG
-633 NGGQLSEKVRKR
+633 GGQLTEKVRKK
-645 PYCVV
+645 PYSVV

-661 VYNLLLQIL
+661 IYNILLQIL

-698 REVRHSS
+698 REVRHSG
-705 GMGFTKMGETDD
+705 GMGFTKEGETDD
-717 YERMETAIRE
+717 YERMENAIRE

-748 PLTKSDLTSVVDIQ
+748 ALSKKDLVSVVDIQ
-762 LMFLQKNLSERGILL
+762 MGFLQKNISDRGILL
-777 EISKEAKEFV
+777 EISQEAKEFIV
-787 VGHNYDSALGAR
+787 NNNYDSTLGAR
-799 PIRRSIQQLIEDEIA
+799 PIRRSIQNLVEDAIA
-814 EGLLLGI
+814 EGLLLGTLT
-821 YSDFSTITIDV
+821 DFSTISIGV
-832 VDGKLKFKCEKLSEG
+832 ENGKLIFKCEKIQS
-847 DGENHQD
+847 

>member
-1 MSDINGIFS
+1 MADNNGIFS
-10 KKAKAVLQAARMA
+10 AKAKAVLQAARMA
-23 ARNLGSDSIS
+23 ARNLGSDCVS

-44 DSGFAAETLKA
+44 DSGFAIETLKA
-55 LNVNLNELGENVQ
+55 LKINIVDLSEDIQ
-68 RALTSNGGIMTVG
+68 RSLSSNGGLMTIG
-81 DSHGALLSF
+81 GNPRDGLLQF
-90 TNRCK
+90 TVRAK
-95 AALYNAAKIAKNEGD
+95 AVLFNAAKIAKEEGD

-115 EHLMLAILQQS
+115 EHLMLAILQQVDS
-126 ESAAVGTLS
+126 PAVGILS
-135 SFGVTFENF
+135 TYNITYENF
-144 QAALSQLKRESSE
+144 EQMLDQLKHNGDENMPQDVPEDPQRPAQGQREM
-157 DGVPGEGAGEGA
+157 
-169 GFESEQ
+169 
-175 PRGNG
+175 
-180 ETRQQARSQSRS
+180 RSGSKS
-192 KTPILE
+192 KTPILD

-205 AMARLGKLDP
+205 AMARAGKLDP
-215 IIGREA
+215 IIGRES

-252 EGLALKIAQK
+252 EGLAQKIVQK
-262 KIPELLA
+262 KIPDLLV
-269 NKRVVSLDVAAMVA
+269 NKRVVTLDVAAMVA

-289 QFEERVKGLIMELQ
+289 QFEERMKGLIMELQ
-303 RVDNSVILFIDEL
+303 RVSNSVILFIDEL

-322 GGSEG
+322 GGAEG

-370 TIVVNPPS
+370 TILVNPPN

-390 AKYEQHHKVR
+390 PKYEQHHKVH
-400 YTPEAIRASV
+400 YTPDAIRAAV
-410 TLAERYISDR
+410 TLAERYISER

-432 AGARVRLNSIK
+432 TGARVKLNSIK
-443 TPQDLKEME
+443 VPQDLLDME
-452 DELAEAMQ
+452 AELPDVLQ
-460 KKEDAIADQQY
+460 KKQEAVANQDY
-471 ETAASLRDKI
+471 ENAAKYRARE
-481 EELTNRIAERRD
+481 EELQTAIAERKKQ
-493 ALNKEDSSVM
+493 LQGEGETI
-503 PVVDENEIRD
+503 PVVDESDIRD

-525 LAGEEAQKLL
+525 LGGEETQKLL
-535 KLGDEIKER
+535 HLGEEIKQR

-551 VDAVVKAIRRTR
+551 VDAIVKSIRRTR
-563 AGIRDTKRPMGSF
+563 AGIRSSKRPMGSF

-584 GKTELAKVLSLS
+584 GKTELAKVLSLT

-617 ISRLIG
+617 VSRLIG
-623 APPGYVGFED
+623 APPGYVGFEEG
-633 NGGQLSEKVRKR
+633 GGQLTEKVRKH
-645 PYCVV
+645 PYSVV

-661 VYNLLLQIL
+661 IYNILLQIL

-698 REVRHSS
+698 REVRHSG
-705 GMGFTKMGETDD
+705 GMGFTKEGETDD
-717 YERMETAIRE
+717 YERMENAIRE

-748 PLTKSDLTSVVDIQ
+748 ALSKKDLVSVVDIQ
-762 LMFLQKNLSERGILL
+762 MGFLQKNISDRGILL
-777 EISKEAKEFV
+777 EISQEAKEFIV
-787 VGHNYDSALGAR
+787 NNNYDSTLGAR
-799 PIRRSIQQLIEDEIA
+799 PIRRSIQNLVEDAIA
-814 EGLLLGI
+814 EGLLLGTLT
-821 YSDFSTITIDV
+821 DFSTISIGV
-832 VDGKLKFKCEKLSEG
+832 ENGKLSFKCEKIQS
-847 DGENHQD
+847 

>member
-1 MSDINGIFS
+1 MADNNGIFS
-10 KKAKAVLQAARMA
+10 AKAKAVLQAARMA
-23 ARNLGSDSIS
+23 ARNLGSDCVS

-44 DSGFAAETLKA
+44 DSGFAVETLKA
-55 LNVNLNELGENVQ
+55 LRINLVDLSEDIQ
-68 RALTSNGGIMTVG
+68 RSLSSNGGLMTIG
-81 DSHGALLSF
+81 GNPRDGLLQF
-90 TNRCK
+90 TVRAK
-95 AALYNAAKIAKNEGD
+95 AVLFNAAKIAKEEGD

-115 EHLMLAILQQS
+115 EHLMLAILQQVDS
-126 ESAAVGTLS
+126 PAVGILS
-135 SFGVTFENF
+135 SYNITYENF
-144 QAALSQLKRESSE
+144 QQTLDQLKHNG
-157 DGVPGEGAGEGA
+157 DGNAPQDIPEEG
-169 GFESEQ
+169 
-175 PRGNG
+175 P
-180 ETRQQARSQSRS
+180 RQQQGGREMRGGSKS
-192 KTPILE
+192 KTPILD

-205 AMARLGKLDP
+205 AMARAGKLDP
-215 IIGREA
+215 IIGRES

-252 EGLALKIAQK
+252 EGLAQKIVQK
-262 KIPELLA
+262 KIPDLLV
-269 NKRVVSLDVAAMVA
+269 NKRVVTLDVAAMVA

-289 QFEERVKGLIMELQ
+289 QFEERMKGLIMELQ
-303 RVDNSVILFIDEL
+303 RVSNSVILFIDEL

-322 GGSEG
+322 GGAEG

-370 TIVVNPPS
+370 TILVNPPN

-390 AKYEQHHKVR
+390 PKYEQHHKVH
-400 YTPEAIRASV
+400 YTPEAIRAAV
-410 TLAERYISDR
+410 TLAERYISER

-432 AGARVRLNSIK
+432 TGARVKLNSIK
-443 TPQDLKEME
+443 VPQDLLDME
-452 DELAEAMQ
+452 SELAEVLS
-460 KKEDAIADQQY
+460 KKEEAVANQDY
-471 ETAASLRDKI
+471 ENAAKYRARE
-481 EELTNRIAERRD
+481 EELQTAIAERKKQ
-493 ALNKEDSSVM
+493 LQGEGETI
-503 PVVDENEIRD
+503 PVVDESDIRD

-525 LAGEEAQKLL
+525 LGGEEAQKLL
-535 KLGDEIKER
+535 HLGEEIKQR
-544 VIGQDQA
+544 IIGQDAA
-551 VDAVVKAIRRTR
+551 VDAIVKSIRRTR
-563 AGIRDTKRPMGSF
+563 AGIRSSKRPMGSF

-596 LFGSEDSM
+596 LFGSEESM

-617 ISRLIG
+617 VSRLIG
-623 APPGYVGFED
+623 APPGYVGFEEG
-633 NGGQLSEKVRKR
+633 GGQLTEKVRKK
-645 PYCVV
+645 PYSVV

-661 VYNLLLQIL
+661 IYNILLQIL

-698 REVRHSS
+698 REVRHSG
-705 GMGFTKMGETDD
+705 GMGFTKEGETDD
-717 YERMETAIRE
+717 YERMENAIRE

-748 PLTKSDLTSVVDIQ
+748 ALSKKDLVSVVDIQ
-762 LMFLQKNLSERGILL
+762 MGFLQKNISDRGILL
-777 EISKEAKEFV
+777 EISQEAKEFIV
-787 VGHNYDSALGAR
+787 NNNYDSTLGAR
-799 PIRRSIQQLIEDEIA
+799 PIRRSIQNLVEDAIA
-814 EGLLLGI
+814 EGLLLGTLT
-821 YSDFSTITIDV
+821 DFSTISIGV
-832 VDGKLKFKCEKLSEG
+832 ENGKLSFKCEKIQS
-847 DGENHQD
+847 

>member
-1 MSDINGIFS
+1 MSDGLFS
-10 KKAKAVLQAARMA
+10 AKAKAVMQAARMA
-23 ARNLGSDSIS
+23 ARNLGSDSI
-33 TEHLLLGLVRE
+33 TVEHLLLGLVRE
-44 DSGFAAETLKA
+44 DSGFAAETLRV
-55 LNVNLNELGENVQ
+55 LHVNLNELAEIVQ
-68 RALTSNGGIMTVG
+68 KNLTNDGGIMTVG
-81 DSHGALLSF
+81 GDNHGGLLSF
-90 TNRCK
+90 TARTK
-95 AALYNAAKIAKNEGD
+95 AVLFNAAKIAKNEGD

-126 ESAAVGTLS
+126 DSPAAATLS
-135 SFGVTFENF
+135 TYNVTYENF
-144 QAALSQLKRESSE
+144 QQALDQLKHNGSDDTPEE
-157 DGVPGEGAGEGA
+157 GEGEPQGRPYPQGGA
-169 GFESEQ
+169 A
-175 PRGNG
+175 PRD
-180 ETRQQARSQSRS
+180 ARPSSRS

-205 AMARLGKLDP
+205 AMARAGKLDP

-252 EGLALKIAQK
+252 EGLAQKIVQK
-262 KIPELLA
+262 KIPDLLA
-269 NKRVVSLDVAAMVA
+269 NKRVVTLDVAAMVA

-303 RVDNSVILFIDEL
+303 RVGNSVILFIDEL

-351 IDEYRKYIEKDAA
+351 FDEYRKYIEKDAA

-370 TIVVNPPS
+370 TIVVNPPNA
-378 SEDSIQILEGLR
+378 EDSVQILEGLR
-390 AKYEQHHKVR
+390 AKYEQHHKVH
-400 YTPEAIRASV
+400 YTPNAIRAAV
-410 TLAERYISDR
+410 TLGERYISER

-443 TPQDLKEME
+443 VPQDLQDME
-452 DELAEAMQ
+452 DELAASVER
-460 KKEDAIADQQY
+460 KEDAVANQDF
-471 ETAASLRDKI
+471 ETAARERAQ
-481 EELTNRIAERRD
+481 EEDLQNRIAERKKQLQ
-493 ALNKEDSSVM
+493 AEGEEI
-503 PVVDENEIRD
+503 PTVDENDIRD
-513 CISKMTGIPVSR
+513 VISKMTGIPVSR
-525 LAGEEAQKLL
+525 LAGEEAQRLL
-535 KLGDEIKER
+535 HLGDEIKQR
-544 VIGQDQA
+544 VIGQDEA
-551 VDAVVKAIRRTR
+551 VDAIVKSIRRTR
-563 AGIRDTKRPMGSF
+563 AGIRSTKRPMGSF

-584 GKTELAKVLSLS
+584 GKTELAKVLSQS

-633 NGGQLSEKVRKR
+633 GGGQLSEKVRKH
-645 PYCVV
+645 PYSVV

-661 VYNLLLQIL
+661 IYNLLLQIL

-748 PLTKSDLTSVVDIQ
+748 ALSKKNLVSVVDIQ
-762 LMFLQKNLSERGILL
+762 MGFLQKNISERGILL
-777 EISKEAKEFV
+777 EISQAAKELIV
-787 VGHNYDSALGAR
+787 NHNYDSALGAR
-799 PIRRSIQQLIEDEIA
+799 PIRRSIQNLVEDEIA

-821 YSDFSTITIDV
+821 YKDFSTITIDV
-832 VDGKLKFKCEKLSEG
+832 EDGKLKFTSEALPS
-847 DGENHQD
+847 

>member
-1 MSDINGIFS
+1 MADINGIFS
-10 KKAKAVLQAARMA
+10 AKAKAALQAARIA
-23 ARNLGSDSIS
+23 ARNLGSDSV
-33 TEHLLLGLVRE
+33 TVEHLLFGLVRE
-44 DSGFAAETLKA
+44 DSGFASETLKA
-55 LNVNLNELGENVQ
+55 LKVNLTDLSETIQ
-68 RALTSNGGIMTVG
+68 RALSTSGGLMTVG
-81 DSHGALLSF
+81 GDAHGGLLTF
-90 TNRCK
+90 TPQCK
-95 AALYNAAKIAKNEGD
+95 AVLYNAAKIAKEEGV
-110 QYIGP
+110 QFIGP
-115 EHLMLAILQQS
+115 EHLMLAILQQTDS
-126 ESAAVGTLS
+126 PAAATLS
-135 SFGVTFENF
+135 TYNVTFENYQEMLMQIKH
-144 QAALSQLKRESSE
+144 QADGQPMDEGQPDEEPRERYT
-157 DGVPGEGAGEGA
+157 
-169 GFESEQ
+169 Q
-175 PRGNG
+175 
-180 ETRQQARSQSRS
+180 TRQASPQSRS

-205 AMARLGKLDP
+205 AMARAGKLDP
-215 IIGREA
+215 IIGREE

-252 EGLALKIAQK
+252 EGLAQKIVQR
-262 KIPELLA
+262 KIPDLLA
-269 NKRVVSLDVAAMVA
+269 NKRVVTLDVAAMVA

-303 RVDNSVILFIDEL
+303 RVGNSVILFIDEL

-351 IDEYRKYIEKDAA
+351 FDEYRKYIEKDPA

-370 TIVVNPPS
+370 TIVVNPPTV
-378 SEDSIQILEGLR
+378 EDSIQILDGLR
-390 AKYEQHHKVR
+390 PKYEQHHNVR
-400 YTPEAIRASV
+400 YTPDAVRAAV
-410 TLAERYISDR
+410 ELGERYINER

-443 TPQDLKEME
+443 IPQDLQNME
-452 DELAEAMQ
+452 DELGECLQ
-460 KKEDAIADQQY
+460 KKEEAVANQDYAS
-471 ETAASLRDKI
+471 AAKFRARE
-481 EELTNRIAERRD
+481 EELQNSIAERKKQ
-493 ALNKEDSSVM
+493 LQNEVSET
-503 PVVDENEIRD
+503 PIVDENVIRD
-513 CISKMTGIPVSR
+513 VISKMTGIPVRR
-525 LAGEEAQKLL
+525 LGGEEAKKLL
-535 KLGDEIKER
+535 HLGDEIKQR

-551 VDAVVKAIRRTR
+551 VDAIVKSIRRSR
-563 AGIRDTKRPMGSF
+563 AGIRNNKRPMGSF

-584 GKTELAKVLSLS
+584 GKTELAKVLSKE
-596 LFGSEDSM
+596 LFGSEDSL

-617 ISRLIG
+617 VSRLIG

-633 NGGQLSEKVRKR
+633 GGGQLSEKVRKH
-645 PYCVV
+645 PYSVV

-661 VYNLLLQIL
+661 IYNLLLQIL

-734 PEFLNRIDE
+734 PEFLNRVDE

-748 PLTKSDLTSVVDIQ
+748 ALSKHDLVSVVDIQ
-762 LMFLQKNLSERGILL
+762 MGFLQKNLSDRGILL
-777 EISKEAKEFV
+777 EMSQEAKEFV
-787 VGHNYDSALGAR
+787 VNHNYDSSLGAR
-799 PIRRSIQQLIEDEIA
+799 PIRRSIQNLVEDEIA
-814 EGLLLGI
+814 EGLLLGTMT
-821 YSDFSTITIDV
+821 DFSTISV
-832 VDGKLKFKCEKLSEG
+832 GVENGKLSFKCEKIKS
-847 DGENHQD
+847 

>member
-1 MSDINGIFS
+1 MADINGIFS
-10 KKAKAVLQAARMA
+10 AKAKAALQAARIA
-23 ARNLGSDSIS
+23 ARNLGSDCV
-33 TEHLLLGLVRE
+33 TVEHLLFGLVRE
-44 DSGFAAETLKA
+44 DSGVASETLKA
-55 LNVNLNELGENVQ
+55 LKVNLTELSETIQ
-68 RALTSNGGIMTVG
+68 RALSTNGGLMTVGG
-81 DSHGALLSF
+81 DSHGGLLTF
-90 TNRCK
+90 TGQCK
-95 AALYNAAKIAKNEGD
+95 AVLYNAAKIAKEEGV
-110 QYIGP
+110 QFIGP
-115 EHLMLAILQQS
+115 EHLMLAILQQTDS
-126 ESAAVGTLS
+126 PAAATLS
-135 SFGVTFENF
+135 TYNVTFENYQEMLMQIKRQADGQPMDDGQSDDEPRERYTQTR
-144 QAALSQLKRESSE
+144 QAA
-157 DGVPGEGAGEGA
+157 P
-169 GFESEQ
+169 
-175 PRGNG
+175 
-180 ETRQQARSQSRS
+180 SRS

-205 AMARLGKLDP
+205 AMARAGKLDP

-252 EGLALKIAQK
+252 EGLALKIVQR
-262 KIPELLA
+262 KIPDLLA
-269 NKRVVSLDVAAMVA
+269 NKRVVTLDVAAMVA

-303 RVDNSVILFIDEL
+303 RVGNSVILFIDEL

-351 IDEYRKYIEKDAA
+351 FDEYRKYIEKDPA

-370 TIVVNPPS
+370 TIIVNPPTV
-378 SEDSIQILEGLR
+378 EDSIQILEGLR
-390 AKYEQHHKVR
+390 PKYEQHHNVH
-400 YTPEAIRASV
+400 YTPDAVRAAV
-410 TLAERYISDR
+410 ELGERYISER

-443 TPQDLKEME
+443 IPQDLQNME
-452 DELAEAMQ
+452 DELGECLH
-460 KKEDAIADQQY
+460 KKEEAVANQDY
-471 ETAASLRDKI
+471 TSAAALRARE
-481 EELTNRIAERRD
+481 EELQNSIAERKKQ
-493 ALNKEDSSVM
+493 LQSEESET
-503 PVVDENEIRD
+503 PIVDDNVIRD
-513 CISKMTGIPVSR
+513 VISKMTGIPVRR
-525 LAGEEAQKLL
+525 LGGEEAQKLIH
-535 KLGDEIKER
+535 LGDEIKQR

-551 VDAVVKAIRRTR
+551 VDAIVKSIRRSR
-563 AGIRDTKRPMGSF
+563 AGIRNNKRPMGSF

-584 GKTELAKVLSLS
+584 GKTELAKVLCKE
-596 LFGSEDSM
+596 LFGSEDSLV
-604 IRIDMSEYMEKHS
+604 RIDMSEYMEKHS
-617 ISRLIG
+617 VSRLIG

-633 NGGQLSEKVRKR
+633 GGGQLSEKVRKH
-645 PYCVV
+645 PYSVV

-661 VYNLLLQIL
+661 IYNLLLQIL

-734 PEFLNRIDE
+734 PEFLNRVDE

-748 PLTKSDLTSVVDIQ
+748 ALSKKDLVSVVDIQ
-762 LMFLQKNLSERGILL
+762 MGFLQKNLSDRGILL
-777 EISKEAKEFV
+777 EMSQEAKEFV
-787 VGHNYDSALGAR
+787 VNHNYDASLGAR
-799 PIRRSIQQLIEDEIA
+799 PIRRSIQNLVEDEIA
-814 EGLLLGI
+814 EGLLLGTMT
-821 YSDFSTITIDV
+821 DFSTIYV
-832 VDGKLKFKCEKLSEG
+832 GVENGKLSFKCEKIKS
-847 DGENHQD
+847 

>member
-1 MSDINGIFS
+1 MADINGIFS
-10 KKAKAVLQAARMA
+10 AKAKAALQAARIA
-23 ARNLGSDSIS
+23 ARNLGSDCV
-33 TEHLLLGLVRE
+33 TVEHLLFGLVRE
-44 DSGFAAETLKA
+44 DSGVASETLKA
-55 LNVNLNELGENVQ
+55 LKVNLTELSETIQ
-68 RALTSNGGIMTVG
+68 RALSTNGGLMTVGG
-81 DSHGALLSF
+81 DSHGGLLTF
-90 TNRCK
+90 TGQCK
-95 AALYNAAKIAKNEGD
+95 AVLYNAAKIAKEEGV
-110 QYIGP
+110 QFIGP
-115 EHLMLAILQQS
+115 EHLMLAILQQTDS
-126 ESAAVGTLS
+126 PAAATLS
-135 SFGVTFENF
+135 TYNVTFENYQEMLMQIKRQADGQPMDDGQQPDDEPRERYTQTR
-144 QAALSQLKRESSE
+144 QAA
-157 DGVPGEGAGEGA
+157 P
-169 GFESEQ
+169 
-175 PRGNG
+175 
-180 ETRQQARSQSRS
+180 QSRS

-205 AMARLGKLDP
+205 AMARAGKLDP

-252 EGLALKIAQK
+252 EGLALKIVQR
-262 KIPELLA
+262 KIPDLLA
-269 NKRVVSLDVAAMVA
+269 NKRVVTLDVAAMVA

-303 RVDNSVILFIDEL
+303 RVGNSVILFIDEL

-351 IDEYRKYIEKDAA
+351 FDEYRKYIEKDPA

-370 TIVVNPPS
+370 TIIVNPPTV
-378 SEDSIQILEGLR
+378 EDSIQILDGLR
-390 AKYEQHHKVR
+390 PKYEQHHNVH
-400 YTPEAIRASV
+400 YTPDAVRAAV
-410 TLAERYISDR
+410 ELGERYISER

-443 TPQDLKEME
+443 IPQDLQNME
-452 DELAEAMQ
+452 DELGECLQ
-460 KKEDAIADQQY
+460 KKEEAVANQDY
-471 ETAASLRDKI
+471 TSAAALRARE
-481 EELTNRIAERRD
+481 EELQNSIAERKKQ
-493 ALNKEDSSVM
+493 LQSEESET
-503 PVVDENEIRD
+503 PIVDENVIRD
-513 CISKMTGIPVSR
+513 VISKMTGIPVRR
-525 LAGEEAQKLL
+525 LGGEEAQKLIH
-535 KLGDEIKER
+535 LGDEIKQR

-551 VDAVVKAIRRTR
+551 VDAIVKSIRRSR
-563 AGIRDTKRPMGSF
+563 AGIRNNKRPMGSF

-584 GKTELAKVLSLS
+584 GKTELAKVLCKE
-596 LFGSEDSM
+596 LFGSEDSLV
-604 IRIDMSEYMEKHS
+604 RIDMSEYMEKHS
-617 ISRLIG
+617 VSRLIG

-633 NGGQLSEKVRKR
+633 GGGQLSEKVRKH
-645 PYCVV
+645 PYSVV

-661 VYNLLLQIL
+661 IYNLLLQIL

-734 PEFLNRIDE
+734 PEFLNRVDE

-748 PLTKSDLTSVVDIQ
+748 ALSKKDLVSVVDIQ
-762 LMFLQKNLSERGILL
+762 MGFLQKNLSDRGILL
-777 EISKEAKEFV
+777 EMSQEAKEFV
-787 VGHNYDSALGAR
+787 VNHNYDASLGAR
-799 PIRRSIQQLIEDEIA
+799 PIRRSIQNLVEDEIA
-814 EGLLLGI
+814 EGLLLGTMT
-821 YSDFSTITIDV
+821 DFSTIYV
-832 VDGKLKFKCEKLSEG
+832 GVEDGKLSFKCEKIKS
-847 DGENHQD
+847 

>member
-44 DSGFAAETLKA
+44 DSGFAAETLMA
-55 LNVNLNELGENVQ
+55 LKVNLNELGENVQ
-68 RALTSNGGIMTVG
+68 RSLTSNGGIMTVG
-81 DSHGALLSF
+81 DAHGALLSF
-90 TNRCK
+90 TIRCK
-95 AALYNAAKIAKNEGD
+95 AALFNAAKIAKDEGD

-126 ESAAVGTLS
+126 ESPAAGTLS
-135 SFGVTFENF
+135 TFGVTFENF
-144 QAALSQLKRESSE
+144 QQALQQIKRESMESQVPGE
-157 DGVPGEGAGEGA
+157 EGVPGEGGFGDAGRGEG
-169 GFESEQ
+169 Q
-175 PRGNG
+175 PRVG

-205 AMARLGKLDP
+205 AMARQGKLDP

-390 AKYEQHHKVR
+390 AKYAQHHKVR

-432 AGARVRLNSIK
+432 AGARVRLNSIR
-443 TPQDLKEME
+443 TPDDLKAME
-452 DELAEAMQ
+452 DELAEALQ
-460 KKEDAIADQQY
+460 KKEEAIAEQQY
-471 ETAASLRDKI
+471 ESAAALRDKI
-481 EELTNRIAERRD
+481 EALTNQIAERRE
-493 ALNKEDSSVM
+493 ALNKEDSAEL

-535 KLGDEIKER
+535 KLGSEIKER

-748 PLTKSDLTSVVDIQ
+748 PLTKQDLTSVVDIQ
-762 LMFLQKNLSERGILL
+762 LTFLQKNLSERGILL
-777 EISKEAKEFV
+777 EVSQAAKEFV
-787 VGHNYDSALGAR
+787 VNHNYDSALGAR

-821 YSDFSTITIDV
+821 YKDFSTISLDV
-832 VDGKLKFKCEKLSEG
+832 VDGKLKFTSEALPS
-847 DGENHQD
+847 

>member
-1 MSDINGIFS
+1 MGVTKAIMADINGIFS
-10 KKAKAVLQAARMA
+10 AKAKAALQAARIA
-23 ARNLGSDSIS
+23 ARNLGSDCV
-33 TEHLLLGLVRE
+33 TVEHLLFGLVRE
-44 DSGFAAETLKA
+44 DSGVASETLKA
-55 LNVNLNELGENVQ
+55 LKVNLAELSETIQ
-68 RALTSNGGIMTVG
+68 RALSTNGGLMTVG
-81 DSHGALLSF
+81 GDAHGGLLTF
-90 TNRCK
+90 TGQCK
-95 AALYNAAKIAKNEGD
+95 AVLYNAAKIAKEEGV
-110 QYIGP
+110 QFIGP
-115 EHLMLAILQQS
+115 EHLMLAILQQTDS
-126 ESAAVGTLS
+126 PAAATLS
-135 SFGVTFENF
+135 TYNVTFENYQEMLMQIKR
-144 QAALSQLKRESSE
+144 QADGQPMDDGQSDDEPRERYT
-157 DGVPGEGAGEGA
+157 
-169 GFESEQ
+169 Q
-175 PRGNG
+175 
-180 ETRQQARSQSRS
+180 TRQTAPSRS

-205 AMARLGKLDP
+205 AMARAGKLDP

-252 EGLALKIAQK
+252 EGLALKIVQR
-262 KIPELLA
+262 KIPDLLA
-269 NKRVVSLDVAAMVA
+269 NKRVVTLDVAAMVA

-303 RVDNSVILFIDEL
+303 RVGNSVILFIDEL

-351 IDEYRKYIEKDAA
+351 FDEYRKYIEKDPA

-370 TIVVNPPS
+370 TIIVNPPTV
-378 SEDSIQILEGLR
+378 EDSIQILDGLR
-390 AKYEQHHKVR
+390 PKYEQHHNVH
-400 YTPEAIRASV
+400 YTPDAVRAAV
-410 TLAERYISDR
+410 ELGERYISER

-443 TPQDLKEME
+443 IPQDLQNME
-452 DELAEAMQ
+452 DELGECLQ
-460 KKEDAIADQQY
+460 KKEEAVANQDY
-471 ETAASLRDKI
+471 TSAAKLRARE
-481 EELTNRIAERRD
+481 EELQNSIAERKKQ
-493 ALNKEDSSVM
+493 LQNEESET
-503 PVVDENEIRD
+503 PIVDENVIRD
-513 CISKMTGIPVSR
+513 VISKMTGIPVRR
-525 LAGEEAQKLL
+525 LGGEEAQKLIH
-535 KLGDEIKER
+535 LGDEIKQR

-551 VDAVVKAIRRTR
+551 VDAIVKSIRRSR
-563 AGIRDTKRPMGSF
+563 AGIRNNKRPMGSF

-584 GKTELAKVLSLS
+584 GKTELAKVLCKE
-596 LFGSEDSM
+596 LFGSEDSLV
-604 IRIDMSEYMEKHS
+604 RIDMSEYMEKHS
-617 ISRLIG
+617 VSRLIG

-633 NGGQLSEKVRKR
+633 GGGQLSEKVRKH
-645 PYCVV
+645 PYSVV

-661 VYNLLLQIL
+661 IYNLLLQIL

-734 PEFLNRIDE
+734 PEFLNRVDE

-748 PLTKSDLTSVVDIQ
+748 ALSKKDLVSVVDIQ
-762 LMFLQKNLSERGILL
+762 MGFLQKNLSDRGILL
-777 EISKEAKEFV
+777 EMSQEAKEFV
-787 VGHNYDSALGAR
+787 VNHNYDASLGAR
-799 PIRRSIQQLIEDEIA
+799 PIRRSIQNLVEDEIA
-814 EGLLLGI
+814 EGLLLGTMT
-821 YSDFSTITIDV
+821 DFSTIYV
-832 VDGKLKFKCEKLSEG
+832 GVENGKLSFKCEKIKS
-847 DGENHQD
+847 

>member
-44 DSGFAAETLKA
+44 DSGLAAETLIA
-55 LNVNLNELGENVQ
+55 LKVNLNELGEKVQ
-68 RALTSNGGIMTVG
+68 RSLTSNGGVMTAVE
-81 DSHGALLSF
+81 SHGALLSF
-90 TNRCK
+90 TIRCK
-95 AALYNAAKIAKNEGD
+95 AALFNAAKIAKDEGD

-126 ESAAVGTLS
+126 ESPAAGTLS
-135 SFGVTFENF
+135 TFGVTFENF
-144 QAALSQLKRESSE
+144 QAALQQVKRESMESQ
-157 DGVPGEGAGEGA
+157 VPGEDGAPGDGGFGEPMNRGEGA
-169 GFESEQ
+169 
-175 PRGNG
+175 PRVG
-180 ETRQQARSQSRS
+180 ETRQQQRSQSRS

-205 AMARLGKLDP
+205 AMARQGKLDP

-378 SEDSIQILEGLR
+378 SEESIQILEGLR
-390 AKYEQHHKVR
+390 AKYAQHHKVR

-410 TLAERYISDR
+410 TLSERYIMDR

-432 AGARVRLNSIK
+432 AGARVRLNSIR
-443 TPQDLKEME
+443 TPDDLKVME
-452 DELAEAMQ
+452 DELADALQ
-460 KKEDAIADQQY
+460 KKEEAIAEQQY
-471 ETAASLRDKI
+471 ESAAALRDKI
-481 EELTNRIAERRD
+481 EALTSQIAERRE
-493 ALNKEDSSVM
+493 ALNKEDAAEL

-563 AGIRDTKRPMGSF
+563 AGIRNTKRPMGSF

-596 LFGSEDSM
+596 LFGSEESM

-645 PYCVV
+645 PYSVV

-748 PLTKSDLTSVVDIQ
+748 PLSKTDLNSVVDIQ
-762 LMFLQKNLSERGILL
+762 LTFLQKNLSERGILL
-777 EISKEAKEFV
+777 EVSQAAKEFV
-787 VGHNYDSALGAR
+787 VSHNYDSALGAR

-821 YSDFSTITIDV
+821 YKDFSTIALDV
-832 VDGKLKFKCEKLSEG
+832 VDGKLKFTSEALPS
-847 DGENHQD
+847 

>member
-23 ARNLGSDSIS
+23 ARNLGSDCIS

-44 DSGFAAETLKA
+44 DSGFAADTLKA
-55 LNVNLNELGENVQ
+55 LNVNLNDLGETVQ

-81 DSHGALLSF
+81 DAHGALLSF
-90 TNRCK
+90 TIRCK
-95 AALYNAAKIAKNEGD
+95 AALFNAAKIAKEEGD

-126 ESAAVGTLS
+126 ESPAAGTLS
-135 SFGVTFENF
+135 TFGVTYENF
-144 QAALSQLKRESSE
+144 QAALQQLKRESMDE
-157 DGVPGEGAGEGA
+157 PMPGEGEREPGERGGNEA
-169 GFESEQ
+169 
-175 PRGNG
+175 PRGAG
-180 ETRQQARSQSRS
+180 ETRQQVRSQSRS

-205 AMARLGKLDP
+205 AMARQGKLDP

-289 QFEERVKGLIMELQ
+289 QFEERVKGLITELQ

-400 YTPEAIRASV
+400 YTPEAIRSAV

-432 AGARVRLNSIK
+432 AGARVRLNSIR

-452 DELAEAMQ
+452 DELAEANQ
-460 KKEDAIADQQY
+460 KKEDAIAEQQY
-471 ETAASLRDKI
+471 ETAAALRDKI
-481 EELTNRIAERRD
+481 EELTSRIAERRE
-493 ALNKEDSSVM
+493 AINKEDSKET

-544 VIGQDQA
+544 VIGQNQA

-623 APPGYVGFED
+623 APPGYVGFEES
-633 NGGQLSEKVRKR
+633 GGQLSEKVRKR
-645 PYCVV
+645 PYSVV

-748 PLTKSDLTSVVDIQ
+748 PLSKLDLTSVVDIQ
-762 LMFLQKNLSERGILL
+762 LTFLQKNLSERGILL
-777 EISKEAKEFV
+777 EVSKEAKEFV
-787 VGHNYDSALGAR
+787 VNHNYDSALGAR

-814 EGLLLGI
+814 EGLLLGL
-821 YSDFSTITIDV
+821 YSDFSTISLDV
-832 VDGKLKFKCEKLSEG
+832 VDGKLKFKCEKLPST
-847 DGENHQD
+847 

>member
-44 DSGFAAETLKA
+44 DSGFAAETLKV

-68 RALTSNGGIMTVG
+68 RALTSNGGLMTVG
-81 DSHGALLSF
+81 DARGALLSF

-95 AALYNAAKIAKNEGD
+95 QALYNAAKIAKTEGD

-135 SFGVTFENF
+135 SFGVTYENF
-144 QAALSQLKRESSE
+144 QAALIQLKRDSS
-157 DGVPGEGAGEGA
+157 DDSVSGENNGEAG
-169 GFESEQ
+169 GFEPEQ
-175 PRGNG
+175 PRVNG
-180 ETRQQARSQSRS
+180 ETRQQVRRESRS

-390 AKYEQHHKVR
+390 AKYEQHHKVH

-432 AGARVRLNSIK
+432 AGARVRLNSIR

-460 KKEDAIADQQY
+460 KKEDAIAEQQY

-493 ALNKEDSSVM
+493 ALNKEDSAET

-525 LAGEEAQKLL
+525 LADEEAQKLL
-535 KLGDEIKER
+535 KLGDDIKER

-576 LFLGPTGV
+576 MFLGPTGV

-727 EVKRVFS
+727 ETKRVFS

-748 PLTKSDLTSVVDIQ
+748 PLTKNDLTSVVDIQ

-777 EISKEAKEFV
+777 EISKEAKDLV
-787 VGHNYDSALGAR
+787 VSHNYDSALGAR

-814 EGLLLGI
+814 EGLLLGV
-821 YSDFSTITIDV
+821 YSDFSTISIDA
-832 VDGKLKFKCEKLSEG
+832 VDGKLKFKCEKLSSD

>member
-1 MSDINGIFS
+1 MADINGIFS
-10 KKAKAVLQAARMA
+10 AKAKAALQAARIA
-23 ARNLGSDSIS
+23 ARNLGSDCV
-33 TEHLLLGLVRE
+33 TVEHLLFGLVRE
-44 DSGFAAETLKA
+44 DSGVASETLKA
-55 LNVNLNELGENVQ
+55 LKVNLTELSETIQ
-68 RALTSNGGIMTVG
+68 RALSTNGGLMTVG
-81 DSHGALLSF
+81 GDAHGGLLTF
-90 TNRCK
+90 TGQCK
-95 AALYNAAKIAKNEGD
+95 AVLYNAAKIAKEEGV
-110 QYIGP
+110 QFIGP
-115 EHLMLAILQQS
+115 EHLMLAILQQTDS
-126 ESAAVGTLS
+126 PAAATLS
-135 SFGVTFENF
+135 TYNVTFENYQEMLMQIKRQADGQPMDDGQSDDEPRERYTQTR
-144 QAALSQLKRESSE
+144 QAA
-157 DGVPGEGAGEGA
+157 P
-169 GFESEQ
+169 
-175 PRGNG
+175 
-180 ETRQQARSQSRS
+180 SRS

-205 AMARLGKLDP
+205 AMARAGKLDP

-252 EGLALKIAQK
+252 EGLALKIVQR
-262 KIPELLA
+262 KIPDLLA
-269 NKRVVSLDVAAMVA
+269 NKRVVTLDVAAMVA

-303 RVDNSVILFIDEL
+303 RVGNSVILFIDEL

-351 IDEYRKYIEKDAA
+351 FDEYRKYIEKDPA

-370 TIVVNPPS
+370 TIIVNPPTV
-378 SEDSIQILEGLR
+378 EDSIQILEGLR
-390 AKYEQHHKVR
+390 PKYEQHHNVH
-400 YTPEAIRASV
+400 YTPDAVRAAV
-410 TLAERYISDR
+410 ELGERYISER

-443 TPQDLKEME
+443 IPQDLQNME
-452 DELAEAMQ
+452 DELGECLQ
-460 KKEDAIADQQY
+460 KKEEAVANQDY
-471 ETAASLRDKI
+471 TSAAALRARE
-481 EELTNRIAERRD
+481 EELQNSIAERKKQ
-493 ALNKEDSSVM
+493 LQNEESET
-503 PVVDENEIRD
+503 PIVDENVIRD
-513 CISKMTGIPVSR
+513 VISKMTGIPVRR
-525 LAGEEAQKLL
+525 LGGEEAQKLIH
-535 KLGDEIKER
+535 LGDEIKQR

-551 VDAVVKAIRRTR
+551 VDAIVKSIRRSR
-563 AGIRDTKRPMGSF
+563 AGIRNTKRPMGSF

-584 GKTELAKVLSLS
+584 GKTELAKVLCKE
-596 LFGSEDSM
+596 LFGSEDSLV
-604 IRIDMSEYMEKHS
+604 RIDMSEYMEKHS
-617 ISRLIG
+617 VSRLIG

-633 NGGQLSEKVRKR
+633 GGGQLSEKVRKH
-645 PYCVV
+645 PYSVV

-661 VYNLLLQIL
+661 IYNLLLQIL

-734 PEFLNRIDE
+734 PEFLNRVDE

-748 PLTKSDLTSVVDIQ
+748 ALSKKDLVSVVDIQ
-762 LMFLQKNLSERGILL
+762 MGFLQKNLSDRGILL
-777 EISKEAKEFV
+777 EMSQEAKEFV
-787 VGHNYDSALGAR
+787 VNHNYDASLGAR
-799 PIRRSIQQLIEDEIA
+799 PIRRSIQNLVEDEIA
-814 EGLLLGI
+814 EGLLLGTMT
-821 YSDFSTITIDV
+821 DFSTIYV
-832 VDGKLKFKCEKLSEG
+832 GVEDGKLSFKCEKIKS
-847 DGENHQD
+847 

>member
-1 MSDINGIFS
+1 MPDINGIFS
-10 KKAKAVLQAARMA
+10 AKAKAALQAARIA
-23 ARNLGSDSIS
+23 ARNLGSDCV
-33 TEHLLLGLVRE
+33 TVEHLLFGLVRE
-44 DSGFAAETLKA
+44 DSGFASETLKA
-55 LNVNLNELGENVQ
+55 LRVNLTELSDTIQ
-68 RALTSNGGIMTVG
+68 RALSTSGGLMTVG
-81 DSHGALLSF
+81 GDAHGGLLTF
-90 TNRCK
+90 TAQCK
-95 AALYNAAKIAKNEGD
+95 AVLYNAAKIAKEEGV
-110 QYIGP
+110 QFIGP
-115 EHLMLAILQQS
+115 EHLMLAILQQTDS
-126 ESAAVGTLS
+126 PAAATLS
-135 SFGVTFENF
+135 TYNVTFENYQEMLMQIKRQANDGQPMDEGGQPEEEGRERYTQTR
-144 QAALSQLKRESSE
+144 QAA
-157 DGVPGEGAGEGA
+157 PG
-169 GFESEQ
+169 
-175 PRGNG
+175 
-180 ETRQQARSQSRS
+180 SRS

-205 AMARLGKLDP
+205 AMARAGKLDP

-243 PGVGKTAII
+243 PGVGKTAIV
-252 EGLALKIAQK
+252 EGLALKIVQR
-262 KIPELLA
+262 KIPDLLA
-269 NKRVVSLDVAAMVA
+269 NKRVVTLDVAAMVA

-303 RVDNSVILFIDEL
+303 RVGNSVILFIDEL

-351 IDEYRKYIEKDAA
+351 FDEYRKYIEKDPA

-378 SEDSIQILEGLR
+378 AEDSIQILDGLR
-390 AKYEQHHKVR
+390 PKYEQHHNVH
-400 YTPEAIRASV
+400 YTPDAVRAAV
-410 TLAERYISDR
+410 HLGERYISER

-443 TPQDLKEME
+443 IPQDLQDME
-452 DELAEAMQ
+452 EELGECLQ
-460 KKEDAIADQQY
+460 KKEEAVANQDY
-471 ETAASLRDKI
+471 TSAANFRAR
-481 EELTNRIAERRD
+481 EEDLQNQIAERKKQ
-493 ALNKEDSSVM
+493 LQNENTET
-503 PVVDENEIRD
+503 PIVDENVIRD
-513 CISKMTGIPVSR
+513 VISKMTGIPVRR
-525 LAGEEAQKLL
+525 LGGEEAQKLIH
-535 KLGDEIKER
+535 LGDEIKQR
-544 VIGQDQA
+544 VIGQDPA
-551 VDAVVKAIRRTR
+551 VDAIVKSIRRSR
-563 AGIRDTKRPMGSF
+563 AGIRNNKRPMGSF

-584 GKTELAKVLSLS
+584 GKTELAKVLCKE
-596 LFGSEDSM
+596 LFGSEDSLV
-604 IRIDMSEYMEKHS
+604 RIDMSEYMEKHS
-617 ISRLIG
+617 VSRLIG

-633 NGGQLSEKVRKR
+633 GGGQLSEKVRKH
-645 PYCVV
+645 PYSVV

-661 VYNLLLQIL
+661 IYNLLLQIL

-705 GMGFTKMGETDD
+705 GMGFTKMSETDD

-748 PLTKSDLTSVVDIQ
+748 ALSKQDLVSVVDIQ
-762 LMFLQKNLSERGILL
+762 MGFLQKNLSDRGILL
-777 EISKEAKEFV
+777 EMSQEAKEFIV
-787 VGHNYDSALGAR
+787 NHNYDSSLGAR
-799 PIRRSIQQLIEDEIA
+799 PIRRSIQNLVEDEIA
-814 EGLLLGI
+814 EGLLLGTMT
-821 YSDFSTITIDV
+821 DFSTISVDV
-832 VDGKLKFKCEKLSEG
+832 ENGKLAFKCEMIRS
-847 DGENHQD
+847 

>member
-1 MSDINGIFS
+1 MADINGIFS
-10 KKAKAVLQAARMA
+10 AKAKAALQAARIA
-23 ARNLGSDSIS
+23 ARNLGSDCV
-33 TEHLLLGLVRE
+33 TVEHLLFGLVRE
-44 DSGFAAETLKA
+44 DSGFAAETLRA
-55 LNVNLNELGENVQ
+55 LKVNLTELSETIQ
-68 RALTSNGGIMTVG
+68 RALSTSGGLMTVG
-81 DSHGALLSF
+81 GDAHGGLLTF
-90 TNRCK
+90 TAQCK
-95 AALYNAAKIAKNEGD
+95 AVLYNAAKIAKEEGV
-110 QYIGP
+110 QFIGP
-115 EHLMLAILQQS
+115 EHLMLAILQQTDS
-126 ESAAVGTLS
+126 PAAATLS
-135 SFGVTFENF
+135 TYNVTFENYQEMLMQIKH
-144 QAALSQLKRESSE
+144 QADGQPMDEGQSDDEPRE
-157 DGVPGEGAGEGA
+157 
-169 GFESEQ
+169 
-175 PRGNG
+175 RY
-180 ETRQQARSQSRS
+180 TQARQATPSRS

-205 AMARLGKLDP
+205 AMARAGKLDP

-252 EGLALKIAQK
+252 EGLALKIVQR
-262 KIPELLA
+262 KIPDLLA
-269 NKRVVSLDVAAMVA
+269 NKRVVTLDVAAMVA

-303 RVDNSVILFIDEL
+303 RVGNSVILFIDEL

-351 IDEYRKYIEKDAA
+351 FDEYRKYIEKDAA

-370 TIVVNPPS
+370 TIVVNPPTV
-378 SEDSIQILEGLR
+378 EDSIQILDGLR
-390 AKYEQHHKVR
+390 PKYEQHHKVH
-400 YTPEAIRASV
+400 YTPDAVRAAVELS
-410 TLAERYISDR
+410 ERYISER

-443 TPQDLKEME
+443 IPQDLQNME
-452 DELAEAMQ
+452 DELGECIQ
-460 KKEDAIADQQY
+460 KKEEAVANQDYTSAAQY
-471 ETAASLRDKI
+471 RKR
-481 EELTNRIAERRD
+481 EEDLQNNIAERKKQ
-493 ALNKEDSSVM
+493 LQTEDTET
-503 PVVDENEIRD
+503 PIVDENVIRD
-513 CISKMTGIPVSR
+513 VISKMTGIPVRR
-525 LAGEEAQKLL
+525 LGGEEAQKLL
-535 KLGDEIKER
+535 HLGDEIKQR
-544 VIGQDQA
+544 VIGQDRA
-551 VDAVVKAIRRTR
+551 VDAIVKSIRRSR
-563 AGIRDTKRPMGSF
+563 AGIRNNKRPMGSF

-584 GKTELAKVLSLS
+584 GKTELAKVLCKE
-596 LFGSEDSM
+596 LFGSEDSL

-617 ISRLIG
+617 VSRLIG

-633 NGGQLSEKVRKR
+633 GGGQLSEKVRKH
-645 PYCVV
+645 PYSVV

-661 VYNLLLQIL
+661 IYNLLLQIL

-705 GMGFTKMGETDD
+705 GMGFTKMGEADD

-748 PLTKSDLTSVVDIQ
+748 ALSKLDLVSVVDIQ
-762 LMFLQKNLSERGILL
+762 MGFLQKNLSDRGILL
-777 EISKEAKEFV
+777 EMSQEAKEFIV
-787 VGHNYDSALGAR
+787 NHNYDASLGAR
-799 PIRRSIQQLIEDEIA
+799 PIRRSIQSLVEDEVA
-814 EGLLLGI
+814 EGLLLGTMT
-821 YSDFSTITIDV
+821 DFSTITVDV
-832 VDGKLKFKCEKLSEG
+832 ENGKLTFKCEKIKS
-847 DGENHQD
+847 